1 MNEEEKFVGQAIKIE
16 STVGRKRRKWKQT
29 FYTFVK
35 EILIER
41 QLLLF
46 LVGLLLGRAVI
57 LFNISPFAIA
67 FIATAW
73 AIYQKRMLTVSM
85 FVIIG
90 ALTYSIEQAVFISL
104 SILVFYLLAQ
114 FVKDRKNIRVL
125 MLFVFLSTVVT
136 RLFLYSLPGKITAYE
151 WLHLFIEGI
160 IGIVLLLI
168 FMQSIPLLTLKRYQP
183 ALKNEELVSIIILIA
198 SVLTGLI
205 GWHFYGVQFEHVFS
219 RYIVLTIA
227 FVGGAA
233 IGSTVGVVTGLI
245 LSLASVVNLYQ
256 MSLLAFSGLLGGL
269 LQEGRKHGVSLGLLV
284 GTFLVGMYG
293 EVGSL
298 APMMI
303 DSLLA
308 VFLFYL
314 TPSSFMKQISKFIP
328 GTTEYSLE
336 ERKYLQKVRDVTAQR
351 VEQFSAVF
359 EALSNSFIQSTEKPV
374 EQTHIDETDYFLS
387 LVTEK
392 SCQTCVLKKKCWQDR
407 FDETYHLME
416 TMKEDLMTQ
425 NEIDVVHYAKFEK
438 HCVKPRL
445 VVDTMMNEISLL
457 QINKK
462 LKKQVAESKKIVA
475 DQLKGVS
482 DVMDNFAKEIVK
494 ERRQHEKQEIEI
506 IRALKQM
513 DIHLEKI
520 DIYQLEKGNIDIEMS
535 IIFYDYHGEGAKLI
549 APVLTDILEEQIVV
563 VDEEISPFPN
573 GVSFLTFGSAK
584 QFVVETGV
592 ATAAKGGG
600 FVSGDSYTMMELG
613 KGKYALAISDG
624 MGNGLRAREES
635 METLR
640 LLKQIL
646 QTGISEQVAIK
657 SINSILSLRTTDEIF
672 ATLDLAIINLHDA
685 ALRCLKIG
693 SAPSFIKRGDE
704 LIQIDANSLPIGI
717 IEHVELEAITETM
730 QPGDLLIM
738 MSDGVFDGPKQVKNS
753 EVWLQRKMKELKTDD
768 PQEIA
773 DLLLEEVIRSDMGV
787 IRDDMTVV
795 VAKVK
800 RHRPKWATIPVFQR
814 EAT

>member
-1 MNEEEKFVGQAIKIE
+1 MGQTLKIE
-16 STVGRKRRKWKQT
+16 NVLENKRRKWKKT
-29 FYTFVK
+29 FYTFLK
-35 EILIER
+35 EIFIEK

-46 LVGLLLGRAVI
+46 LVGFLLGRAVI

-67 FIATAW
+67 FLATAW
-73 AIYQKRMLTVSM
+73 AIYQKRMLAMTL

-90 ALTYSIEQAVFISL
+90 ALTYSVEQAIFISVA
-104 SILVFYLLAQ
+104 ITVFYVLGQ
-114 FVKDRKNIRVL
+114 FLKERKNIRLL
-125 MLFVFLSTVVT
+125 MMFVFLSTVST
-136 RLFLYSLPGKITAYE
+136 RLFLYSLGGEISLYE
-151 WLHLFIEGI
+151 WLHMFIEGVL
-160 IGIVLLLI
+160 GVVLLLI
-168 FMQSIPLLTLKRYQP
+168 FMQSIPLISLKRYQP
-183 ALKNEELVSIIILIA
+183 ALKNEELVCIIILLA
-198 SVLTGLI
+198 SILTGFI
-205 GWHFYGVQFEHVFS
+205 GWQMYGIQLEHVFS
-219 RYIVLTIA
+219 RYIVLTLA

-245 LSLASVVNLYQ
+245 LSLANVVNIYQ

-269 LQEGRKHGVSLGLLV
+269 LQEGRKHGVSFGLLV

-293 EVGSL
+293 NAGNI
-298 APMMI
+298 APMMLET
-303 DSLLA
+303 LLA
-308 VFLFYL
+308 ILLFYL
-314 TPSSFMKQISKFIP
+314 TPSHYMKQVAKYIP

-359 EALSNSFIQSTEKPV
+359 EALSKSFIQSTEKPN
-374 EQTHIDETDYFLS
+374 EDDKMNETDYFLS

-392 SCQTCVLKKKCWQDR
+392 TCQNCVLKKKCWQDR
-407 FDETYHLME
+407 FDDTYRLME
-416 TMKEDLMTQ
+416 TMKEELIAA
-425 NEIDVVHYAKFEK
+425 NEINVVTMTKLEN
-438 HCVKPRL
+438 HCVKPKL
-445 VVDTMMNEISLL
+445 VIDAMVNEISLL
-457 QINKK
+457 KINKQ

-482 DVMDNFAKEIVK
+482 DVMDNFAKEIMK
-494 ERRQHEKQEIEI
+494 ERKEHEKQEIQI
-506 IRALKQM
+506 IRALKQL

-520 DIYQLEKGNIDIEMS
+520 EIYQLEKGNIDIEMS
-535 IIFYDYHGEGAKLI
+535 IIFYDYHGEGSKLI
-549 APVLTDILEEQIVV
+549 APVLSEILEEPIVV
-563 VDEEISPFPN
+563 EEEEISPFPN
-573 GVSFLTFGSAK
+573 GVSFLTFSSAK

-600 FVSGDSYTMMELG
+600 LISGDSYTTMELG

-685 ALRCLKIG
+685 TLRCLKIG
-693 SAPSFIKRGDE
+693 SSPSFIKRGNE
-704 LIQIDANSLPIGI
+704 VIQIEANNLPIGI
-717 IEHVELEAITETM
+717 IEHVDLETVTDRL
-730 QPGDLLIM
+730 QSGDLFIM
-738 MSDGVFDGPKQVKNS
+738 MSDGIFEGPKHVVNND
-753 EVWLQRKMKELKTDD
+753 VWLHRKIKDLKTDD
-768 PQEIA
+768 PQEVA
-773 DLLLEEVIRSDMGV
+773 DLLLEEVIRSEMGV

-795 VAKVK
+795 VAKIK
-800 RHRPKWATIPVFQR
+800 RHRPKWATFPVFYT
-814 EAT
+814 EAN